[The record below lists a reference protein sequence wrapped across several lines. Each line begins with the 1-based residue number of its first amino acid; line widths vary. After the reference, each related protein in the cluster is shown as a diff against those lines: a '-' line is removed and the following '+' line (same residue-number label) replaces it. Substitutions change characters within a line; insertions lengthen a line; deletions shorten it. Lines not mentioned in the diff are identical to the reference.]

1 MGRAA
6 DLPHVF
12 SVIQQVF
19 VEHLLHARTGVAVLT
34 GTDMFPQSL
43 LSGGRLMI
51 RKNKH
56 KIIIDCGELREEKNE
71 VGGEGK

>member
-34 GTDMFPQSL
+34 GTDMFPQ
-43 LSGGRLMI
+43 RCHCKA
-51 RKNKH
+51 RA
-56 KIIIDCGELREEKNE
+56 DCIGFLDCFKDIAFSVNE
-71 VGGEGK
+71 I